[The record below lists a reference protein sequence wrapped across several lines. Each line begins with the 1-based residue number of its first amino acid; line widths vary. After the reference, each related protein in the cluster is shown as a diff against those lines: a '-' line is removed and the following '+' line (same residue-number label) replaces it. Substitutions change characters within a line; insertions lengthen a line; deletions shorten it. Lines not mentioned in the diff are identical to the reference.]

1 MNENEKEFEDA
12 RIEQIVFGWNSVDE
26 AAKDIFASLHRN
38 LLEGTPVF
46 LYKSTSRKSDLVQIA
61 IVANILDY
69 DSMKYSGDYGI
80 GIITA
85 GYSAYYPKMPLEYL
99 EKEILEDLEGW
110 KVEKSVIDVYKKII
124 KALKDNDGK

>member
-26 AAKDIFASLHRN
+26 AAKDIFSSLHRN

-46 LYKSTSRKSDLVQIA
+46 LYKNTSRKSDLVQVA
-61 IVANILDY
+61 IVANISDY
-69 DSMKYSGDYGI
+69 NSMKYSGDYGI
-80 GIITA
+80 GITTA
-85 GYSAYYPKMPLEYL
+85 GYSAYYPRVPLEYL
-99 EKEILEDLEGW
+99 EKEILGELEGW

-124 KALKDNDGK
+124 KALKDNDSK